1 LTRKALIMTGLLTA
15 LIFIGLG
22 AAPADAQY
30 DPGTGPGTIGCDGG
44 VCTVGGCPPGSTAN
58 FTLNGEPIG
67 SAPVGPDGTATIADP
82 GPGTLV
88 VTCGGVTLTFT
99 LGDVVA
105 TGGSDLARTGADST
119 PLIRVAIALTAV
131 GGIVL
136 LAARRRMNG
145 VGA

>member
-1 LTRKALIMTGLLTA
+1 MA
-15 LIFIGLG
+15 LIFLGLS

-44 VCTVGGCPPGSTAN
+44 TCTVGGCPPGSDATVSH
-58 FTLNGEPIG
+58 NGSTIG
-67 SAPVGPDGTATIADP
+67 TFPVGSDGTVSFPDP
-82 GPGTLV
+82 GAGTIT
-88 VTCGGVTLTFT
+88 VTCGGVTLVFEVG
-99 LGDVVA
+99 GDGAGVVS
-105 TGGSDLARTGADST
+105 TGADLARTGSDSA

-145 VGA
+145 IGT